1 MIRAIFKGIGYVV
14 LWIFRL
20 VLETAKLSLMLFSM
34 VLRVVLA
41 FVSAGSMV

>member
-1 MIRAIFKGIGYVV
+1 MISSIVRGIGSIV

-20 VLETAKLSLMLFSM
+20 VLETAKLTLQLFGM

-41 FVSAGSMV
+41 FVGACIEM